1 MQTPGSPAAASSDPD
16 EMDAQTIRVSAPES
30 KGENSDRSEFAGEH
44 GEKRGDFIGPYKL
57 LEQIGEGGFGTV
69 WRAEQTKPVHR
80 EVAVKLIKAGMDSR
94 EIIGRFEAER
104 QALAMMDHPNIA
116 RMLDGGTTTS
126 GRPYFAME
134 FVKGV
139 PVNEFC
145 DGRKLSLNDRIGI
158 FIDICSAV
166 QHAHQKAIL
175 HRDLKPSNIIVS
187 ENGGRI
193 VPKVID
199 FGVAKALG
207 QQLSDKTM
215 FTAMGLAIGTPQY
228 MSPEQAGATYQDI
241 DTRSDV
247 YSLGVILYELL
258 TGSTPLTRDEIKKLM
273 MHQLMEVLRTKDA
286 ERPST
291 RFQHLDEATRQQI
304 AASRHVDFTRL
315 QKNLRGDLDWV
326 VMRALEKDRNR
337 RYQTV
342 NALALDLQRYLKGD
356 AVEAG
361 PPSASYRLGKMAKR
375 YKGTLVAAGLV
386 AASIVAGLCFTVW
399 QAVRA
404 TKAEKLASERLNHA
418 AEARDAAES
427 LINEA
432 IYGLRK
438 KLMAVG
444 KVEVMEEMVTSADN
458 YYRKLPAELLKD
470 DETQRH
476 LASIALNRAI
486 IAGAMGHD
494 EEYEKQTREALRI
507 TEELA
512 TRHPDEEKLQDEA
525 CYAMLNLCY
534 LFMDRND
541 NKSLI
546 PMADAVVARCES
558 WLKQQPKAI
567 WAMRYEVLAH
577 NIAAQAMI
585 RYLKKVPEGMVRFQ
599 TATQITK
606 RMREIGGET
615 AEVCECE
622 GFIHYGNANAAER
635 MGLPVE
641 VRNKEFELSTDAFA
655 RALELGGD
663 SALLREMHVGA
674 MHHAGIH
681 SYNLAQSKKD
691 DVGIK
696 RGLELVNQAFE
707 GRRKLVELEPG
718 RAEWWRDLAYS
729 YRVQAGFARARHD
742 ITTELQLRKEELRC
756 RDEAVKRQPNR
767 PLLRDERGAGR
778 SEMAAALL
786 LIDPPD
792 TKQTA
797 ELSLQS
803 IEDWKHTLEAADF
816 ILLTGRSIRGDIER
830 LGKLAAADATTAL
843 PWLEQARSLLE
854 PLVGKIKGSND
865 LAACH
870 GLLLSCQ
877 RDALTKLGRAKEA
890 AAVDEVLAEL
900 PNRQTTP
907 QGMFDVGKMMYES
920 ARADYDK
927 ANALPEPERK
937 AAFAKVEV
945 QRLKAHTLL
954 EQAAA
959 KEPENTDFRGS
970 LGSSWRLKAMMEK
983 AGGHLREAVADYE
996 KTIAHY
1002 DPGKH
1007 ASAIIDT
1014 YKELAD
1020 TLRDLKDYQTAL
1032 VKYQQAAKLSDA
1044 RCALTDP
1051 KPNAGE
1057 FNRAS
1062 YCWSGIAS
1070 AQIYMKDITGGL
1082 NSLSEALKRRRTAR
1096 EMDPANRSYP
1106 WDVLALEIEIMYRQ
1120 SVVKQPVPPL
1130 EQAVPTLKE
1139 LPAML
1144 KDEMDHGRVSRL
1156 NDSAIGSLLSSLRD
1170 AKRLPEATQV
1180 LRHIIALRQRLEA
1193 LKGWPTDFSKLS
1205 SGARVSLVA
1214 LLSEQKLTS
1223 EAEAEKKALLADVEA
1238 CGSPLVLAETH
1249 DRFWAW
1255 LSSLGKHAD
1264 SEVHARAAYDLAQK
1278 NNFGWRGI
1286 QYASDLG
1293 SALSNLQK
1301 GEEAEKILVA
1311 AWEQAAKQSWPGET
1325 LRLRA
1330 DVALR
1335 LCSVYHSIYM
1345 KLPDAVQD
1353 RATRVWV
1360 QRAAEQCPLEKFTN
1374 ESEFNFATQPWMG
1387 LFAQLADEGRA
1398 DEYQKQRSLF
1408 LQTAKRFAAPN
1419 STLERVARATL
1430 LLPLEGDELKRVAEG
1445 AAQAFQSNPND
1456 EWLRFAH
1463 CLALLRSGKA
1473 QECLDTAQPMLK
1485 TPDGSRA
1492 CCLLPVV
1499 ALAHR
1504 QLGQQAEADAIIAAL
1519 DKDAGRTKHL
1529 NSPTHRDAII
1539 ARVLLNEARKK

>member
-1 MQTPGSPAAASSDPD
+1 MQTPGSHAATSPD
-16 EMDAQTIRVSAPES
+16 SGEMDAPTIRVSAPES
-30 KGENSDRSEFAGEH
+30 KGENMEQHRFADEP

-69 WRAEQTKPVHR
+69 WRAEQMKPVHR

-116 RMLDGGTTTS
+116 RMLDGGTTSS

-145 DGRKLSLNDRIGI
+145 DTRKLSLNDRIGI

-258 TGSTPLTRDEIKKLM
+258 TGSTPLTRDEVKKLM

-291 RFQHLDEATRQQI
+291 RFQHMDEATRQQI

-375 YKGTLVAAGLV
+375 YRGPLVAAGLV

-404 TKAEKLASERLNHA
+404 TKAEKLASERLGDA
-418 AEARDAAES
+418 QKARDAAED

-444 KVEVMEEMVTSADN
+444 KVEVMEEMVTSADH

-507 TEELA
+507 TEDLA
-512 TRHPDEEKLQDEA
+512 TRHPGEEKLQDEA

-577 NIAAQAMI
+577 NLAAQALI
-585 RYLKKVPEGMVRFQ
+585 RYLKKVPEGMARFQ
-599 TATQITK
+599 TATQLTQK
-606 RMREIGGET
+606 MREIGGET

-635 MGLPVE
+635 MRMPMA
-641 VRNKEFELSTDAFA
+641 VRNKEFELSTAAFA

-674 MHHAGIH
+674 LHHVGTH
-681 SYNLAQSKKD
+681 TYNDARAKN
-691 DVGIK
+691 DVDEMR
-696 RGLELVNQAFE
+696 RGEEAVRQAFE

-729 YRVQAGFARARHD
+729 HRVQAGFARDRKD
-742 ITTELQLRKEELRC
+742 ITAELEQRKEELRC

-767 PLLRDERGAGR
+767 PMLYDERGAGCA
-778 SEMAAALL
+778 ELAAVLL
-786 LIDPPD
+786 RLDPPD
-792 TKQTA
+792 IKQSAALT
-797 ELSLQS
+797 LRS
-803 IEDWKHTLEAADF
+803 IEDWKHTVETADNTA
-816 ILLTGRSIRGDIER
+816 LTGRSLKGDIER
-830 LGKLAAADATTAL
+830 LGKFAAEDAATAL
-843 PWLEQARSLLE
+843 PWLVQTRAVLE
-854 PLVGKIKGSND
+854 PLVGKIQGGND
-865 LAACH
+865 LGSAFA
-870 GLLLSCQ
+870 LLLVHQ
-877 RDALTKLGRAKEA
+877 REALLKLGRSKEA
-890 AAVDEVLAEL
+890 HDVEAAIATL
-900 PNRQTTP
+900 PNRQTSP
-907 QGMFDVGKMMYES
+907 EGMHDFAKSMYEQ
-920 ARADYDK
+920 ARLDFEK
-927 ANALPEPERK
+927 AGPLTGQERGTLL
-937 AAFAKVEV
+937 AKVET
-945 QRLKAHTLL
+945 QRAKAHPLL
-954 EQAAA
+954 EQALA
-959 KEPENTDFRGS
+959 KEPDNLVFRES
-970 LGSSWRLKAMMEK
+970 LGASWRLNARTAKMLGKARDAADSFIK
-983 AGGHLREAVADYE
+983 AS
-996 KTIAHY
+996 TIY
-1002 DPGKH
+1002 DPEKQRT
-1007 ASAIIDT
+1007 SLSDT
-1014 YKELAD
+1014 HRDAAD
-1020 TLRDLKDYQTAL
+1020 TLRELKDYKTA
-1032 VKYQQAAKLSDA
+1032 AAHYIKASKLADERCVADA
-1044 RCALTDP
+1044 NVGAVD
-1051 KPNAGE
+1051 
-1057 FNRAS
+1057 FSRAS
-1062 YCWSGIAS
+1062 HCWSGLAS
-1070 AQIYMKDITGGL
+1070 VQV
-1082 NSLSEALKRRRTAR
+1082 SLGDMENALTSLHETLKRRERAHK
-1096 EMDPANRSYP
+1096 MDPAQRSMH
-1106 WDVLALEIEIMYRQ
+1106 WDLLHTRFEILYRTGQAKKTIPSLETAASELNALT
-1120 SVVKQPVPPL
+1120 SL
-1130 EQAVPTLKE
+1130 T
-1139 LPAML
+1139 
-1144 KDEMDHGRVSRL
+1144 KDETDHGRLTRIH
-1156 NDSAIGSLLSSLRD
+1156 DSSISPLHGLLREQ
-1170 AKRLPEATQV
+1170 KRWPEATTL
-1180 LRHIIALRQRLEA
+1180 LRHLIALRQRMEA
-1193 LKGWPTDFSKLS
+1193 LKGWPEDLSKLS
-1205 SGARVSLVA
+1205 FGARVSLVA
-1214 LLSEQKLTS
+1214 LLMEQKLTA
-1223 EAEAEKKALLADVEA
+1223 EAEAEKKALLADAEA
-1238 CGSPLVLAETH
+1238 CGSPQVLAETH
-1249 DRFWAW
+1249 DRLGAW
-1255 LSSLGKHAD
+1255 LSGLRKHAD
-1264 SEVHARAAYDLAQK
+1264 AEPHARTAYDLAQK
-1278 NNFGWRGI
+1278 NDLGWRGI
-1286 QYASDLG
+1286 YYTSNLG
-1293 SALSNLQK
+1293 SVLSSQQK
-1301 GEEAEKILVA
+1301 NEEAEKILLV
-1311 AWEQAAKQSWPGET
+1311 AWEQAAKQTWPGEP
-1325 LRLRA
+1325 LRLRGDLA
-1330 DVALR
+1330 IR
-1335 LCSVYHSIYM
+1335 LASVYHSMHM
-1345 KLPDAVQD
+1345 KQPDSARD
-1353 RATRVWV
+1353 AAARVWV
-1360 QRAAEQCPLEKFTN
+1360 GRAAEQCPLEKLTN
-1374 ESEFNFATQPWMG
+1374 ASEFNHATQHWLG
-1387 LFAQLADEGRA
+1387 WLAQLVDEGRI
-1398 DEYQKQRSLF
+1398 DEYQKQRSVF
-1408 LQTAKRFAAPN
+1408 LQAAKPFTALS
-1419 STLERVARATL
+1419 STLERVARAAL
-1430 LLPLEGDELKRVAEG
+1430 LVPLEGDDFKRVVEDTAK
-1445 AAQAFQSNPND
+1445 AFQSSSND
-1456 EWLRFAH
+1456 EWLRLTH
-1463 CLALLRSGKA
+1463 CLALARSGKA
-1473 QECLDTAQPMLK
+1473 AEALTTAQPMLK
-1485 TPDGSRA
+1485 TGDSTRY
-1492 CCLLPVV
+1492 CLIQTIV
-1499 ALAHR
+1499 ALAQR
-1504 QLGQQAEADAIIAAL
+1504 QLGQHVEADAIIAAL
-1519 DKDAGRTKHL
+1519 EKDSYRMKHI
-1529 NSPTHRDAII
+1529 NSATQRDAIV

>member
-1 MQTPGSPAAASSDPD
+1 MQTPGSPAAVSPDSDD
-16 EMDAQTIRVSAPES
+16 FEAQTIRVSAPES
-30 KGENSDRSEFAGEH
+30 KGENFERPDFAAEY

-57 LEQIGEGGFGTV
+57 LEQIGEGGFGSV

-258 TGSTPLTRDEIKKLM
+258 TGSTPLTRDEVKKLM
-273 MHQLMEVLRTKDA
+273 MHQLMEVLRTKEA

-291 RFQHLDEATRQQI
+291 RFQHMDEATRQQV
-304 AASRHVDFTRL
+304 AASRHVDFIRL
-315 QKNLRGDLDWV
+315 QKHLRGDLDWV

-342 NALALDLQRYLKGD
+342 NALALDLQRYLKGEP
-356 AVEAG
+356 VEAG

-375 YKGTLVAAGLV
+375 YRGPLIAAGLV

-404 TKAEKLASERLNHA
+404 TKAEKLASDRLGEA
-418 AEARDAAES
+418 QKARDAAES

-458 YYRKLPAELLKD
+458 YYRRLPVELLKD

-486 IAGAMGHD
+486 IAGATGND

-512 TRHPDEEKLQDEA
+512 KKHPDEEKLQDEA

-541 NKSLI
+541 NKSLV
-546 PMADAVVARCES
+546 PMADMVVARCEN
-558 WLKQQPKAI
+558 WLKNHPKAI

-577 NIAAQAMI
+577 NVAAQALI
-585 RYLKKVPEGMVRFQ
+585 RYLKKVPEGMQRFQ
-599 TATQITK
+599 TATQITQK
-606 RMREIGGET
+606 MREIGGET

-635 MGLPVE
+635 MGLPGVN
-641 VRNKEFELSTDAFA
+641 VIEFEKSTAAFA

-681 SYNLAQSKKD
+681 GYHAAKAKNDAE
-691 DVGIK
+691 GMK
-696 RGLELVNQAFE
+696 RGLELVEQAFE

-729 YRVQAGFARARHD
+729 YRVQAGFARGRQD
-742 ITTELQLRKEELRC
+742 ITTELELRKEELRC

-767 PLLRDERGAGR
+767 PMLYDERGAGCA
-778 SEMAAALL
+778 EMASALL
-786 LIDPPD
+786 LLDPPD
-792 TKQTA
+792 IKQSAALT
-797 ELSLQS
+797 LRS
-803 IEDWKHTLEAADF
+803 IEDWKHTVEAADNTA
-816 ILLTGRSIRGDIER
+816 LTGRSLKSDIDR
-830 LGKLAAADATTAL
+830 LGKLAETDPAATL
-843 PWLEQARSLLE
+843 P
-854 PLVGKIKGSND
+854 
-865 LAACH
+865 
-870 GLLLSCQ
+870 
-877 RDALTKLGRAKEA
+877 ALTKAREMIEPLFGKVEGGDLAGTLSMLYGRLRVAYAKLGRDKEA
-890 AAVDEVLAEL
+890 QEMENALGAL
-900 PNRQTTP
+900 PGRDSTPLGKHQVGQTLYD
-907 QGMFDVGKMMYES
+907 Q
-920 ARADYDK
+920 ARTEYDK
-927 ANALPEPERK
+927 ANSLPQDQRAEAL
-937 AAFAKVEV
+937 AKVEA
-945 QRLKAHTLL
+945 QRLKAHALL
-954 EQAAA
+954 EQAAGKDPA
-959 KEPENTDFRGS
+959 NTDFRGS
-970 LGSSWRLKAMMEK
+970 LGSSWRLKAMIERALNQK
-983 AGGHLREAVADYE
+983 REAIADYQKSATAYDTVKHGASIIDSHKDAADVLRE
-996 KTIAHY
+996 
-1002 DPGKH
+1002 
-1007 ASAIIDT
+1007 
-1014 YKELAD
+1014 
-1020 TLRDLKDYQTAL
+1020 LKDYQEAAAA
-1032 VKYQQAAKLSDA
+1032 YQRAAKLADERLAQLGDKASG
-1044 RCALTDP
+1044 
-1051 KPNAGE
+1051 GE
-1057 FNRAS
+1057 LSRAS
-1062 YCWSGIAS
+1062 SCWSGLGGV
-1070 AQIYMKDITGGL
+1070 QISLNNVSEGL
-1082 NSLSEALKRRRTAR
+1082 KSLDEALKRRQRANAV
-1096 EMDPANRSYP
+1096 EPANRNLH
-1106 WDVLALEIEIMYRQ
+1106 WDLITLEMEIMIQRLRAKQ
-1120 SVVKQPVPPL
+1120 SVPPV
-1130 EQAVPTLKE
+1130 ETAVPHLKD
-1139 LPAML
+1139 LASLL
-1144 KDEMDHGRVSRL
+1144 KDETDHGRLQRL
-1156 NDSAIGSLLSSLRD
+1156 NDTQAGQLHSLLRD
-1170 AKRLPEATQV
+1170 QKRLPEATV
-1180 LRHIIALRQRLEA
+1180 LLRHLIAIRQRMET
-1193 LKGWPTDFSKLS
+1193 LKGWPTDLAKLS
-1205 SGARVSLVA
+1205 FGARASLVA
-1214 LLSEQKLTS
+1214 LLTEQQLT
-1223 EAEAEKKALLADVEA
+1223 AEAATEEKALLTDAESS
-1238 CGSPLVLAETH
+1238 GSPMVQAEVH
-1249 DRFWAW
+1249 DRLWSW
-1255 LSSLGKHAD
+1255 LSGLRKYAE
-1264 SEVHARAAYDLAQK
+1264 SEAHARAAHDLAQK
-1278 NNFGWRGI
+1278 NDLGWRGI
-1286 QYASDLG
+1286 SYSSNLG
-1293 SALSNLQK
+1293 SALVSQQK
-1301 GEEAEKILVA
+1301 NEEAEKILLA
-1311 AWEQAAKQSWPGET
+1311 AWEKAAKQTWPGEP
-1325 LRLRA
+1325 LRLRGDLA
-1330 DVALR
+1330 IR
-1335 LCSVYHSIYM
+1335 LSSVYHNMHM
-1345 KLPDAVQD
+1345 KQPDAARD
-1353 RATRVWV
+1353 TASRVWIA
-1360 QRAAEQCPLEKFTN
+1360 RAAEQCPLEKFTN
-1374 ESEFNFATQPWMG
+1374 ESEFNHATQHWLG
-1387 LFAQLADEGRA
+1387 WLAQLADEGRV
-1398 DEYQKQRSLF
+1398 DEYQKQRSAF
-1408 LQTAKRFAAPN
+1408 LQAAKPFTAPN
-1419 STLERVARATL
+1419 STLERVARAAL
-1430 LLPLEGDELKRVAEG
+1430 LLPLQGDDLKRMVEG
-1445 AAQAFQSNPND
+1445 AAKAYQSNSND
-1456 EWLRFAH
+1456 EWLRLTQ
-1463 CLALLRSGKA
+1463 CLALVRSGKA
-1473 QECLDTAQPMLK
+1473 AEALATAQPMLK
-1485 TPDGSRA
+1485 TGDNTRY
-1492 CCLLPVV
+1492 CLIQPIV

-1504 QLGQQAEADAIIAAL
+1504 QLGQHAESDAIIAAL
-1519 DKDAGRTKHL
+1519 DKDSYRMKHIQ
-1529 NSPTHRDAII
+1529 SPTQRDAII

>member
-1 MQTPGSPAAASSDPD
+1 MPPD
-16 EMDAQTIRVSAPES
+16 SGDMEAQTIRVSAPES
-30 KGENSDRSEFAGEH
+30 KGENIGRSELTEEY

-57 LEQIGEGGFGTV
+57 LEQIGEGGFGSV
-69 WRAEQTKPVHR
+69 WCAEQTKPVHR

-116 RMLDGGTTTS
+116 RMLDGGTTAS

-145 DGRKLSLNDRIGI
+145 DSRKLSLTDRIGI

-258 TGSTPLTRDEIKKLM
+258 TGSTPLTRDEVKKLM

-291 RFQHLDEATRQQI
+291 RFQHMDEATRQQI

-375 YKGTLVAAGLV
+375 YRGPLVAAGLV

-404 TKAEKLASERLNHA
+404 TKAEKLASERLGDA
-418 AEARDAAES
+418 QKARDAAED

-444 KVEVMEEMVTSADN
+444 KVEVMEEMVTSADH
-458 YYRKLPAELLKD
+458 YYRKLPADLLKD

-486 IAGAMGHD
+486 IAGATGQD

-507 TEELA
+507 TESLA
-512 TRHPDEEKLQDEA
+512 KKHPGEEKLQDEA

-577 NIAAQAMI
+577 NLTAQALI
-585 RYLKKVPEGMVRFQ
+585 RYLKKPQEGFQRFQ
-599 TATQITK
+599 TATQITQ

-635 MGLPVE
+635 MGLPMA
-641 VRNKEFELSTDAFA
+641 VRNKEFELSTAAFA

-674 MHHAGIH
+674 LHHVGTH
-681 SYNLAQSKKD
+681 SYNDARAKN
-691 DVGIK
+691 DVNGMR
-696 RGLELVNQAFE
+696 RGEEAVRQAFE

-729 YRVQAGFARARHD
+729 LRVQAGFARDRQD
-742 ITTELQLRKEELRC
+742 IATELEQRKEELRC

-767 PLLRDERGAGR
+767 PMLYDERGAGCA
-778 SEMAAALL
+778 EMAAALL
-786 LIDPPD
+786 RLDPPD
-792 TKQTA
+792 IKQSAALT
-797 ELSLQS
+797 LRS
-803 IEDWKHTLEAADF
+803 IEDWKHTVEAADNTA
-816 ILLTGRSIRGDIER
+816 LTGRSVKGDIER
-830 LGKLAAADATTAL
+830 LGKFAAEDAATAL
-843 PWLEQARSLLE
+843 PWLAQARTALE
-854 PLVGKIKGSND
+854 LLVGKVQGGND
-865 LAACH
+865 LGSVFA
-870 GLLLSCQ
+870 LLLVHQ
-877 RDALTKLGRAKEA
+877 REALLKLGRSQEA
-890 AAVDEVLAEL
+890 QEVEVVIAAL

-907 QGMFDVGKMMYES
+907 QGMHDFAKSMYEQ
-920 ARADYDK
+920 ARLDFEK
-927 ANALPEPERK
+927 AGPLTGQERRTLL
-937 AAFAKVEV
+937 AKVET
-945 QRLKAHTLL
+945 QRAKAHPLL
-954 EQAAA
+954 EQAFA
-959 KEPENTDFRGS
+959 KEPDNLVFRES
-970 LGSSWRLKAMMEK
+970 LGSSWRLNARTAKMLGKAHDAADSFIK
-983 AGGHLREAVADYE
+983 AS
-996 KTIAHY
+996 TIY
-1002 DPGKH
+1002 DPEKQRT
-1007 ASAIIDT
+1007 SLSDT
-1014 YKELAD
+1014 HRDAAD
-1020 TLRDLKDYQTAL
+1020 TLRELKDYKTAASHYI
-1032 VKYQQAAKLSDA
+1032 KAAKLADERCVADA
-1044 RCALTDP
+1044 NVGAVD
-1051 KPNAGE
+1051 
-1057 FNRAS
+1057 FSRAS
-1062 YCWSGIAS
+1062 HCWSGLAS
-1070 AQIYMKDITGGL
+1070 VQV
-1082 NSLSEALKRRRTAR
+1082 SLGDMETALTSLHETLKRREQAHK
-1096 EMDPANRSYP
+1096 MDPAQRSVH
-1106 WDVLALEIEIMYRQ
+1106 WDLLYTRFEIMYRTGQ
-1120 SVVKQPVPPL
+1120 AKKTMPAL
-1130 EQAVPTLKE
+1130 ETAASE
-1139 LPAML
+1139 LNAL
-1144 KDEMDHGRVSRL
+1144 ISLTKDETDHGRLTRIH
-1156 NDSAIGSLLSSLRD
+1156 DSSISPLHGLLREQ
-1170 AKRLPEATQV
+1170 KRLPEAATL
-1180 LRHIIALRQRLEA
+1180 LRHLIALRQRMEA
-1193 LKGWPTDFSKLS
+1193 LKGWPEDLSKLS
-1205 SGARVSLVA
+1205 FGGRVSLVA
-1214 LLSEQKLTS
+1214 LLTEQKLTT
-1223 EAEAEKKALLADVEA
+1223 EAEAEKKSLIADAEA
-1238 CGSPLVLAETH
+1238 CGTPFVLAETH
-1249 DRFWAW
+1249 DRLWAW
-1255 LSSLGKHAD
+1255 LSSLGKHA
-1264 SEVHARAAYDLAQK
+1264 EAELHARTAFDLAKK
-1278 NNFGWRGI
+1278 NDLGWRGI
-1286 QYASDLG
+1286 LYASDFG
-1293 SALSNLQK
+1293 SCLTSLSK
-1301 GEEAEKILVA
+1301 GEGAEKILLR
-1311 AWEQAAKQSWPGET
+1311 AWEQASRQTWPGENI
-1325 LRLRA
+1325 RLRA
-1330 DVALR
+1330 DLAGR
-1335 LCSVYHSIYM
+1335 LCSAYHNLHM
-1345 KLPDAVQD
+1345 KRPDDARSAAV
-1353 RATRVWV
+1353 RIWV
-1360 QRAAEQCPLEKFTN
+1360 RRCTEFCPLEKFS
-1374 ESEFNFATQPWMG
+1374 SEGDFNFAS
-1387 LFAQLADEGRA
+1387 LFWAAWLAQLVDDGQM
-1398 DEYQKQRSLF
+1398 DEYRKQRALL
-1408 LQTAKRFAAPN
+1408 LQNAKRFTSPA
-1419 STLERVARATL
+1419 STLERVAKGSL
-1430 LLPLEGDELKRVAEG
+1430 LLPLEGDDLIRVVEG
-1445 AAQAFQSNPND
+1445 AAKAFQSNASD
-1456 EWLRFAH
+1456 EWLRLTH
-1463 CLALLRSGKA
+1463 CLALVRSGKA
-1473 QECLDTAQPMLK
+1473 VEALAAAQPMLK
-1485 TPDGSRA
+1485 TGDNTRF
-1492 CCLLPVV
+1492 CLIQPIV

-1504 QLGQQAEADAIIAAL
+1504 QLGQHAEADAIIAAL
-1519 DKDAGRTKHL
+1519 DKDSYRTKHIT
-1529 NSPTHRDAII
+1529 SPTQRDAII
-1539 ARVLLNEARKK
+1539 ARVLLNEARKKS